1 MAKRAFTI
9 DTGKEKIEVE
19 GHEHKNVAIKYLMK
33 RRRSLLSTK
42 DPTKVELLFAD
53 LPVSSKRDWEAAD
66 QELQG
71 VLGTDGHGGILRSAL
86 HVHHGRS
93 LTADERRRQKT
104 RSKDRFRANIV
115 ATILDSNPER
125 ALDLLCEH
133 YRVERPKLGVGV
145 VKGRS
150 KGVLAVYS
158 ARRKEILAAKREYLY
173 DPFTILH
180 EFYHH
185 LRQFAGEHRG
195 TEKYADRFAID
206 FIVAYQREAKRLLA
220 ESSRNPD

>member
-1 MAKRAFTI
+1 
-9 DTGKEKIEVE
+9 
-19 GHEHKNVAIKYLMK
+19 
-33 RRRSLLSTK
+33 
-42 DPTKVELLFAD
+42 
-53 LPVSSKRDWEAAD
+53 
-66 QELQG
+66 
-71 VLGTDGHGGILRSAL
+71 
-86 HVHHGRS
+86 
-93 LTADERRRQKT
+93 
-104 RSKDRFRANIV
+104 
-115 ATILDSNPER
+115 LDSNPEG

-158 ARRKEILAAKREYLY
+158 ANRKEILAARREYLY

-195 TEKYADRFAID
+195 TEKHADLFAVG
-206 FIVAYQREAKRLLA
+206 FIQSYKAVAARLLA
-220 ESSRNPD
+220 ESSHEKG